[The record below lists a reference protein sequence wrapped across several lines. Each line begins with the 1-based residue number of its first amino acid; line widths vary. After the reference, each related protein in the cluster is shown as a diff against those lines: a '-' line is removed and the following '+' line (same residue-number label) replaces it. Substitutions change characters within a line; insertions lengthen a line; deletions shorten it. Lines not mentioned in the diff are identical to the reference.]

1 MCGKLFTASSIAVI
15 SLMASSLALSQQSV
29 TGKNTLIIN
38 GQYTRVPV
46 IDVNG
51 HSYVGLE
58 ALADAI
64 HGSISR
70 SGQTVALSVPID
82 HGDRGSSVNSSPAP
96 VHESGQNTASSQG
109 FSRGFLTAGI
119 EQMSSLREWHT
130 ALSTAI
136 QSGMPL
142 STTLL
147 DPYRAQAA
155 TNLRLVSLSAT
166 TPSDRSAYQLLDN
179 EFQNMTKLSEKYLK
193 LRANLSYIPPDAL
206 EKDDLNQNIIAC
218 GHSLGAMAASGQFT
232 DDGTCGL
239 SR

>member
-1 MCGKLFTASSIAVI
+1 MFRKLPVASSIAI
-15 SLMASSLALSQQSV
+15 LMLVAPRLALPQSAASES
-29 TGKNTLIIN
+29 TLIIN
-38 GQYTRVPV
+38 GQYTRVPL
-46 IDVNG
+46 IDING

-82 HGDRGSSVNSSPAP
+82 HGGGSSVNSSPASA
-96 VHESGQNTASSQG
+96 HESGQNTASSQG

-193 LRANLSYIPPDAL
+193 LRANLSYISPDAL